1 MILEDPNVGKEE
13 VDQAIA
19 KLQKA
24 VDGLKKSETSTPG
37 DKDQGTSD
45 TNTDNTGD
53 APSASDTSSASDVKA
68 VKTGDAA
75 APIGWIDVGFAAML
89 AAVCGFFGRRK
100 RH

>member
-24 VDGLKKSETSTPG
+24 VDGLKKSETSTLG

-53 APSASDTSSASDVKA
+53 APSASDAKA

-75 APIGWIDVGFAAML
+75 APIGWIAVGFAAML
-89 AAVCGFFGRRK
+89 AAVCGFFGKRK